1 MTIVTIGTLLRV
13 CAWARIR
20 RYENQLSQLSR
31 DATDTEPRK
40 QGGINVS
47 QWRVGVW
54 PAMLGASCFARGKR
68 QLRVMC
74 NDFHK
79 ALKRKE
85 IADSEHIGVP
95 ICTSPT
101 VIGLVSELRTGYLY
115 DPG

>member
-1 MTIVTIGTLLRV
+1 VTIVTIGTLLRV

-85 IADSEHIGVP
+85 IADSEHIGVL
-95 ICTSPT
+95 ICTAEMVDST
-101 VIGLVSELRTGYLY
+101 ISRTIRGIC
-115 DPG
+115 